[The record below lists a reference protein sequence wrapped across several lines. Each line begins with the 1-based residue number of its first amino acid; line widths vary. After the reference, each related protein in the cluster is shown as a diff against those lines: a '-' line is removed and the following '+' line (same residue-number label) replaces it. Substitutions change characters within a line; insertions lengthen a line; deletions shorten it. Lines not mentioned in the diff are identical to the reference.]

1 LRSRPEKIV
10 LASGN
15 AGKLKELSRIL
26 GDLGFIVVPQ
36 SDFDV
41 SDADETG
48 STLVENALIKAR
60 HAVAVTGLAAIA
72 DDSGLAVDA
81 LDGRPG
87 VYSARYSGPGA
98 SDDSNIDRLL
108 EELDGVPDEQ
118 RTATFQCV
126 ACFLTPDDP
135 DPVIAEG
142 EWRGSIL
149 RARRGDGGFGYD
161 PVFFDSELGC
171 SSAELGPDAKNA
183 RSHRGKALQN
193 LARTLKMLE
202 WKQT

>member
-1 LRSRPEKIV
+1 MRSRPEKIV

-15 AGKLKELSRIL
+15 PGKLKELSRIL
-26 GDLGFIVVPQ
+26 GDLDFIVVPQ
-36 SDFDV
+36 SDFNV

-48 STLVENALIKAR
+48 STFVENAIIKAR
-60 HAVAVTGLAAIA
+60 HAVAATGLAAIA

-87 VYSARYSGPGA
+87 VHSARYSGPA
-98 SDDSNIDRLL
+98 ATDESNIDRLL
-108 EELDGVPDEQ
+108 EELQHVPDEQ
-118 RTATFQCV
+118 RSAAFHCV

-135 DPVIAEG
+135 EPIIVEG

-149 RARRGDGGFGYD
+149 RRRRGAGGFGYD
-161 PVFFDSELGC
+161 PVFFDPELGR
-171 SSAELGPDAKNA
+171 SSAELDPDEKNA

-193 LARTLKMLE
+193 LARTLETLE

>member
-1 LRSRPEKIV
+1 VRSRPEKIV

-15 AGKLKELSRIL
+15 PGKLKELSRIL
-26 GDLGFIVVPQ
+26 GDLDFIVVPQ
-36 SDFDV
+36 SDFNV

-48 STLVENALIKAR
+48 STFVENAIIKAR
-60 HAVAVTGLAAIA
+60 HAVAATGLAAIA

-87 VYSARYSGPGA
+87 VHSARYSGPA
-98 SDDSNIDRLL
+98 ATDESNIDRLL
-108 EELDGVPDEQ
+108 EELQHVPDEQ
-118 RTATFQCV
+118 RSAAFHCV

-135 DPVIAEG
+135 DPIIAEG

-149 RARRGDGGFGYD
+149 RRRRGDGGFGYD
-161 PVFFDSELGC
+161 PVFFDPELGR
-171 SSAELGPDAKNA
+171 SSAELGPAEKNA
-183 RSHRGKALQN
+183 RSHRGKALQK
-193 LARTLKMLE
+193 LVRTLKMLE

>member
-1 LRSRPEKIV
+1 MRSRPEKIV

-15 AGKLKELSRIL
+15 PGKLKELSRIL
-26 GDLGFIVVPQ
+26 GDLDFIVVPQ
-36 SDFDV
+36 SDFNV

-48 STLVENALIKAR
+48 STFVENAIIKAR
-60 HAVAVTGLAAIA
+60 HAVAATGLAAIA

-87 VYSARYSGPGA
+87 VHSARYSGPA
-98 SDDSNIDRLL
+98 ATDESNIDRLL
-108 EELDGVPDEQ
+108 EELQHVPDEQ
-118 RTATFQCV
+118 RSAAFHCV

-135 DPVIAEG
+135 DPIIAEG

-149 RARRGDGGFGYD
+149 RRRRGDGGFGYD
-161 PVFFDSELGC
+161 PVFFDPELGR
-171 SSAELGPDAKNA
+171 SSAELGPAEKNA
-183 RSHRGKALQN
+183 RSHRGKALQK
-193 LARTLKMLE
+193 LVRTLKMLE

>member
-26 GDLGFIVVPQ
+26 GDLDVIVVPQ
-36 SDFDV
+36 SDFNV
-41 SDADETG
+41 CDADETG
-48 STLVENALIKAR
+48 STFVENALIKAR
-60 HAVAVTGLAAIA
+60 HAVAATGLAAIA
-72 DDSGLAVDA
+72 DDSGLVVDA

-87 VYSARYSGPGA
+87 VYSARYSGLGA

-118 RTATFQCV
+118 RTAAFHCA

-135 DPVIAEG
+135 DPIIAEG

-149 RARRGDGGFGYD
+149 CARRGDGGFGYD
-161 PVFFDSELGC
+161 PVFFDPQLGC
-171 SSAELGPDAKNA
+171 SSAELGSDAKNA

-193 LARTLKMLE
+193 LARTLRMLE